1 MSIKKT
7 YRFLGL
13 MILAL
18 TLVLMPGVSRAAMWV
33 GGEIGGNFMAN
44 TDVGV
49 GSNVTFSNVKID
61 PTVIGGVTI
70 GYDFVNAGFL
80 AYNWPDWMKYFGVA
94 VDFTYN
100 NISIRSGQTT
110 AEIAGINILPRPFF
124 GPAQGSRLKGFVA
137 ATTFLFYGHYGFFPD
152 SEIPVGRVHPYLGV
166 GPAIVVSGL
175 DLGSYGIGNRSSA
188 DVALVVEAGI
198 RWICFK
204 NISMDTAFRYRFAA
218 PSYSFEGAKVSLNDF
233 NSFSFLVRANYHF

>member
-7 YRFLGL
+7 YRLLGL

-33 GGEIGGNFMAN
+33 GGEMGGNFLAN
-44 TDVGV
+44 ADIRANGV
-49 GSNVTFSNVKID
+49 TIAKNVKFD
-61 PTVIGGVTI
+61 PNVIGGITI

-80 AYNWPDWMKYFGVA
+80 AYSWPDWMKYFGFA

-100 NISIRSGQTT
+100 AMSARSQQ
-110 AEIAGINILPRPFF
+110 IAGTGGAFF
-124 GPAQGSRLKGFVA
+124 PGPGSGSRLEGFVA

-166 GPAIVVSGL
+166 GPAIVVSGFDFGKFGL
-175 DLGSYGIGNRSSA
+175 GNRSSA

-204 NISMDTAFRYRFAA
+204 NISVDTGFRYRWAQ
-218 PSYSFEGAKVSLNDF
+218 PSYDIEGNTVSVRDF

>member
-1 MSIKKT
+1 
-7 YRFLGL
+7 

-44 TDVGV
+44 ANIKVG
-49 GSNVTFSNVKID
+49 NATIRNIKID
-61 PTVIGGVTI
+61 PNVIGGITM
-70 GYDFVNAGFL
+70 GYDFVNAGFG
-80 AYNWPDWMKYFGVA
+80 AYSWPDWMKYFGIA

-100 NISIRSGQTT
+100 NINARSQQL
-110 AEIAGINILPRPFF
+110 AGTGGAFF
-124 GPAQGSRLKGFVA
+124 PGPGGASRLEGFVA

-152 SEIPVGRVHPYLGV
+152 SEITVGRVHPYLGV

-175 DLGSYGIGNRSSA
+175 DLGKFGVGNTSSA

-204 NISMDTAFRYRFAA
+204 NISMDTAFRYRYAQ
-218 PSYSFEGAKVSLNDF
+218 PSYNVQGTTVSIRDF
-233 NSFSFLVRANYHF
+233 DSFSFLVRANYHF